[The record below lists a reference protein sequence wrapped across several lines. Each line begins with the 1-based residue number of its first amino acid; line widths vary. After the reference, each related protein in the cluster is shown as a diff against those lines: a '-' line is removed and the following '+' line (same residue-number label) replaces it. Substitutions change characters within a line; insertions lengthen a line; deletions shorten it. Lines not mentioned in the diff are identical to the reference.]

1 MVRPLRI
8 EYPGAW
14 YHVTCRGNE
23 RKAIFHDD
31 RDREGFLKILGE
43 TKELF
48 GVEVHSYVLMENHF
62 LC

>member
-23 RKAIFHDD
+23 RREIFTDD
-31 RDREGFLKILGE
+31 RDRERFLEILAAN
-43 TKELF
+43 KELY
-48 GVEVHSYVLMENHF
+48 GLQVHGYVLMANHF